1 MNGTIPQ
8 EGTMSDTDG
17 MQQQDQGGADSGF
30 TPPATQDEL
39 NRIISERVS
48 RERAKYADYND
59 LKKQASKYA
68 EFEESQKSEVQRAT
82 ERADALERQLAE
94 VQLTAARAEIA
105 ATSGVPLE
113 ALRGASRE
121 ELEAHA
127 ETLKALLTAQQRGPV
142 VSNPGGIP
150 ANAGGGDERAF
161 ARALF
166 GNH

>member
-1 MNGTIPQ
+1 MT
-8 EGTMSDTDG
+8 DTTATPAEPPVDA
-17 MQQQDQGGADSGF
+17 DQ
-30 TPPATQDEL
+30 PPVVDETDWKAKA
-39 NRIISERVS
+39 RQWET
-48 RERAKYADYND
+48 RAKENAGAARR
-59 LKKQASKYA
+59 LAELEEASKSDLQKAIDRA
-68 EFEESQKSEVQRAT
+68 ETA
-82 ERADALERQLAE
+82 ERRIAE
-94 VQLTAARAEIA
+94 VELSAARAEIA

-113 ALRGASRE
+113 ALRGSNRE

-127 ETLKALLTAQQRGPV
+127 ETLKALLTAQPRGPV